1 MTPTL
6 GSLLSNEGGLA
17 SEGVARLLVPACA
30 VLLWAIPAGAQSR
43 VDIQFAAT
51 EPGVTVYSRPL
62 PADHASRADGSV
74 ASDASVASELPAF
87 QAVCQAPCE
96 AALDASVRQFALAPV
111 GRAPIPVATALEL
124 RGDAR
129 LRGEVISHA
138 SERRAGWWI
147 LGIMGT
153 LGVTSTTIGMF
164 QTCVDDQTCQQWT
177 SLAIWTGF
185 AVTAAGALIGLPK
198 IVASDE
204 ATLTLIPGVK
214 SLTDPAAAQ
223 LLDGARSAAIPSGL
237 TLGAR
242 F

>member
-1 MTPTL
+1 
-6 GSLLSNEGGLA
+6 
-17 SEGVARLLVPACA
+17 
-30 VLLWAIPAGAQSR
+30 

-62 PADHASRADGSV
+62 PAVHASRAV
-74 ASDASVASELPAF
+74 AADLPEF
-87 QAVCQAPCE
+87 KAVCQAPCE

-111 GRAPIPVATALEL
+111 GRAPIPIATALEL

-204 ATLTLIPGVK
+204 ATITLVPGVK
-214 SLTDPAAAQ
+214 SLTDPAAAR